1 MESYNHNTSS
11 FSGKGGVEIF
21 YQKWIASKAKAV
33 LVLVHGVGEHS
44 GRYSNLLNALE
55 GKGVSVFALDH
66 RGHGKSQGKR
76 GHIDSFMDYVYDLKL
91 FVEYVKEEN
100 KGIPLV
106 LYGHSMGGVIA
117 AKYALTY
124 QNDPSIIVLSSPG
137 LAPAFAV
144 PGWKKSVAAFFS
156 SRIGS
161 LSMPTGLPSA
171 DLSRDMEVVKAY
183 DNDPLVH
190 GKVSARWFTE
200 FMKAGE
206 ECIANASSLKKPL
219 LVFHGTGDKLV
230 DYKAA
235 EEFYNRAGSAQKDI
249 LLYDGF
255 YHEVINEP
263 EADRNRALK
272 DVVSWIL
279 KQVEGFKKPAASK
292 KAVKKSVKKG
302 SVKKA
307 SSTKAAKKPAAAK
320 KVVKATPKAAKKPA
334 PKKPAAGKKTVKAV
348 PKAVPKAAS
357 KAKAAPKAVAKK
369 SAAKKPA
376 SPKKGTKK

>member
-1 MESYNHNTSS
+1 MESYNHDTSS
-11 FSGKGGVEIF
+11 FSGKGGVKIF
-21 YQKWIASKAKAV
+21 YQKWLASKAKAV
-33 LVLVHGVGEHS
+33 IVLAHGVGEHS
-44 GRYSNLLNALE
+44 GRYGNLLKALE

-66 RGHGKSQGKR
+66 RGHGKSEGKK
-76 GHIDSFMDYVYDLKL
+76 GHVDSFMDYVYDLKL

-117 AKYALTY
+117 AKYGLTY
-124 QNDPSIIVLSSPG
+124 QDDPSIIVLSSPG
-137 LAPAFAV
+137 FAPAFSV
-144 PGWKKSVAAFFS
+144 PGWKKSIAAFFS

-161 LSMPTGLPSA
+161 LSMPTGLSSA
-171 DLSRDMEVVKAY
+171 DLSRDIEVVKEY
-183 DNDPLVH
+183 DNDPMVH
-190 GKVSARWFTE
+190 GKVSAKWFAE

-279 KQVEGFKKPAASK
+279 KQVDGSKKPAASK
-292 KAVKKSVKKG
+292 KAVKKT

-307 SSTKAAKKPAAAK
+307 SSSKAVKKAVKSAPKKAASKKPAA
-320 KVVKATPKAAKKPA
+320 V
-334 PKKPAAGKKTVKAV
+334 KKTVKA
-348 PKAVPKAAS
+348 APKAAS
-357 KAKAAPKAVAKK
+357 KAKAAPKAAAKK
-369 SAAKKPA
+369 SVAKKPA